1 MQQDVDSVRNL
12 MQGLRDRMNMIE
24 ESNNVF
30 KNQATEIKREI
41 NTFFDE
47 LVKFKRKF
55 TEDLIRFQKGMH
67 HDFNEVKNQVTTS
80 QTKLDS
86 ALNQVSNHYEE
97 LKRIDFLIGGFRKNI
112 EELYGKVVHVR
123 DAKADRDHVKSE
135 IAKDRKEIENGKQE
149 NAPASSNYHCCSALF
164 DRGSGDYGARD

>member
-1 MQQDVDSVRNL
+1 MQQDVDSVRNM

-67 HDFNEVKNQVTTS
+67 HDFNEVKGQVAAS

-86 ALNQVSNHYEE
+86 ALNQVANHFEE

-112 EELYGKVVHVR
+112 EELYAKVVGVR
-123 DAKADRDHVKSE
+123 DIKADKENVRSE
-135 IAKDRKEIENGKQE
+135 IAKDRKE
-149 NAPASSNYHCCSALF
+149 L
-164 DRGSGDYGARD
+164 

>member
-1 MQQDVDSVRNL
+1 MVEMRMQQDVDSVRNM

-55 TEDLIRFQKGMH
+55 TEDLIRF
-67 HDFNEVKNQVTTS
+67 
-80 QTKLDS
+80 
-86 ALNQVSNHYEE
+86 
-97 LKRIDFLIGGFRKNI
+97 
-112 EELYGKVVHVR
+112 
-123 DAKADRDHVKSE
+123 
-135 IAKDRKEIENGKQE
+135 
-149 NAPASSNYHCCSALF
+149 
-164 DRGSGDYGARD
+164 